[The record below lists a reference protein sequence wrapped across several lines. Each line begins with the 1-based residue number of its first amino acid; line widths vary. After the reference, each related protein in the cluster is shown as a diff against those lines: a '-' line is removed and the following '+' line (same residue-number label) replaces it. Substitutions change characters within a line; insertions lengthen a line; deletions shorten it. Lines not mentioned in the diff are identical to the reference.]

1 MTVQG
6 LIRKRAEL
14 AGAATALRDQLDA
27 RLAELDAVD
36 RTIRVFAPDIDLD
49 DLPTRAAPP
58 AMTGM
63 RGEFQ
68 RFLLDALRKADGPLT
83 THDLAKL
90 VMAERG
96 MNAADRVLAKLISER
111 TGNALGKMR
120 RAGKVESRKVSGNGV
135 LEWCATRSGAR

>member
-68 RFLLDALRKADGPLT
+68 RFLLDALRKAAGPLT
-83 THDLAKL
+83 THDLAKM

-96 MNAADRVLAKLISER
+96 MNAADRVLAKLIGER

-120 RAGKVESRKVSGNGV
+120 RAGKVAGRKAGGSGMLAWTANK
-135 LEWCATRSGAR
+135 